1 MDPALYKAATQG
13 NVEMLRQLV
22 DPEDPSILS
31 STTPQLNTVLHLAA
45 LHGHTK
51 FAREVLDKNGE
62 LLVAQNDDGD
72 TPLHLAAKASKLEV
86 AKLLIGSA
94 LAWQQ
99 DENRPLIMTNKAG
112 NNALHEAVQNRRS
125 AVALALLDA
134 DPYRGHDLNR
144 RMESPLHMAAPSRPT
159 SIFGNKMESP
169 LHMASREGLLQVVRR
184 IVDTPS
190 VELQPLPSVVSLSGT
205 ALHQAVLGTHL
216 KIVEIL
222 LEKRPELTDLC
233 DSEGNNA
240 LHYAAQKNH
249 RRAVEM
255 LLNKRTDLAY
265 KRNLRSFSPLHV
277 AAHYGSADAIK
288 ALLQH
293 CPDVAEM
300 VDRDGQNA
308 FHACVA
314 SGKAIAL
321 TCLLRRIRP
330 AELLNRADNNGD
342 TPLLLAVKMGHV
354 HTALELLGDRRV
366 DPCVR
371 DRDMKTAR
379 SIVEMKLNTGEL
391 DAYEMHLLKQ
401 LKQEEAKRCRKQQ
414 LPPFAS
420 DRRRPL
426 NNKDFD
432 SVVDSYFLAA
442 TLIATVTFA
451 ATFTMPGGYDQTRG
465 IALHGRNAAFKTFVV
480 SNTIAMCS
488 SIVVIFLLIWARQ
501 EPIKL
506 RLHNLMWSQTLT
518 VIACF
523 AMLISLMTAVYITV
537 APTASWPAYVVIAI
551 GASSPVL
558 FFFISWLGS
567 RNLLGTMTTINYN

>member
-1 MDPALYKAATQG
+1 MDPALYKAATLG
-13 NVEMLRQLV
+13 KVAALKLLV
-22 DPEDPSILS
+22 DPEDPSILKS
-31 STTPQLNTVLHLAA
+31 ITPQANTALHLAA
-45 LHGHTK
+45 LHGHAE
-51 FAREVLDKNGE
+51 FASEVLGKIEE
-62 LLVAQNDDGD
+62 LLVTRNVDGD
-72 TPLHLAAKASKLEV
+72 TPLHLAAKAGNLKA
-86 AKLLIGSA
+86 AKLLVSRA
-94 LAWQQ
+94 LAW
-99 DENRPLIMTNKAG
+99 DPDLKSPLVMTNKAG
-112 NNALHEAVQNRRS
+112 NNVLHEAVQHRRV

-134 DPYRGHDLNR
+134 DPGCGFIHNER
-144 RMESPLHMAAPSRPT
+144 
-159 SIFGNKMESP
+159 MESP

-190 VELQPLPSVVSLSGT
+190 VELQPLPSDVSLSGT
-205 ALHQAVLGTHL
+205 ALHQAVLGSHL

-222 LEKRPELTDLC
+222 LEKRPELIDLP

-255 LLNKRTDLAY
+255 LLNKKTELGY

-288 ALLQH
+288 ALLQR
-293 CPDVAEM
+293 CPDMAEM

-314 SGKAIAL
+314 SGKALAL
-321 TCLLRRIRP
+321 KCLLRRVRP
-330 AELLNRADNNGD
+330 AQLLNCADNNGD
-342 TPLLLAVKMGHV
+342 TPLLLAAKMGHV
-354 HTALELLGDRRV
+354 HSALELLGDRRV
-366 DPCVR
+366 DPCIR

-379 SIVEMKLNTGEL
+379 SIIEMKLNTGDL

-401 LKQEEAKRCRKQQ
+401 LKQQEAKRCRKQQ
-414 LPPFAS
+414 LPPIVS

-426 NNKDFD
+426 NNKDFN

-442 TLIATVTFA
+442 TLIATVTFT

-465 IALHGRNAAFKTFVV
+465 IALHGRNAAFKIFVV

-518 VIACF
+518 IIACL

-537 APTASWPAYVVIAI
+537 APSASWPAYAVIAI
-551 GASSPVL
+551 GASSPAL
-558 FFFISWLGS
+558 FFFISWLGK
-567 RNLLGTMTTINYN
+567 